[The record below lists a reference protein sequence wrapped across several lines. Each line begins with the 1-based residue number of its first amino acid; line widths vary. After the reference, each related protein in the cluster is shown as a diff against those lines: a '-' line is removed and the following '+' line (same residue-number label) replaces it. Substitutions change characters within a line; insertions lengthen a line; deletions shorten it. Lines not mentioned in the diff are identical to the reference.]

1 MILSRHVVHDE
12 SAFPA
17 KIHAAPSQ
25 CGPIARDNRLVTPL
39 VVTLLMVNTHNG
51 LVVCMV
57 VPLVHQFLHQRGL
70 HHDQWLLPRYR
81 NLKHQHQQ
89 LIQMPF
95 LHTLWYLS

>member
-39 VVTLLMVNTHNG
+39 VVTLLMVNTQNG
-51 LVVCMV
+51 LGGMHGSSSSTSISTSERSLSRLVVA
-57 VPLVHQFLHQRGL
+57 P
-70 HHDQWLLPRYR
+70 
-81 NLKHQHQQ
+81 
-89 LIQMPF
+89 
-95 LHTLWYLS
+95 